1 MNSFAHGLCSARVPQ
16 SVLAELKST
25 ISQLCAPGKGF
36 LAGDVAA
43 EPDVLD
49 KRVAY
54 LALCFGAPDLS
65 EYVSGVILDWEV
77 LFRNDATGK
86 PIVNIITGNDMVPG
100 TKVDK
105 GYNKKGMWNTSV
117 GPLGQPEVRA
127 VGLND
132 LQERCAE
139 AYAKGAR
146 FAKWRNVLQL
156 HFEEGLPSGV
166 AIADTV
172 RTLARYASIC
182 QSEKLVPIVAIE
194 VLPEGEH
201 DISYCSEVTEKVL
214 AAQFKAFAD
223 HRVYL
228 EGCLLKMNTG
238 LEQDNEEVAT
248 MYLST
253 MNKLFKDK
261 LPWLLSFSYGESLQ
275 KTHFETGPRQE
286 KIKDD
291 ARMALIARANANF
304 DTVMGKCTRRKI
316 NASSRQSGTY
326 GRELLQ
332 GEAACIAAVRA
343 SELSA
348 EPAPSTPDM
357 VFDAIACGVPS

>member
-1 MNSFAHGLCSARVPQ
+1 MPQ
-16 SVLAELKST
+16 SALAELKST
-25 ISQLCAPGKGF
+25 IPQLCAPGKGF

-65 EYVSGVILDWEV
+65 EYVSGVILDWEM

-86 PIVNIITGNDMVPG
+86 PIVSVITGNGMVPG

-146 FAKWRNVLQL
+146 FAKWRDVLQL

-166 AIADTV
+166 AIATLA

-223 HRVYL
+223 HHVYL
-228 EGCLLKMNTG
+228 EGCLLKMNMTG
-238 LEQDNEEVAT
+238 LEQDGEEVAT

-253 MNKLFKDK
+253 MNKLFRDK
-261 LPWLLSFSYGESLQ
+261 LPWLLSFSHGESLQ
-275 KTHFETGPRQE
+275 KTHFETWPRQE

-304 DTVMGKCTRRKI
+304 DAVMGKCTVERGSDEAAAERRKI
-316 NASSRQSGTY
+316 NASSRQSGTH

-332 GEAACIAAVRA
+332 GEAACIAAV
-343 SELSA
+343 
-348 EPAPSTPDM
+348 
-357 VFDAIACGVPS
+357 